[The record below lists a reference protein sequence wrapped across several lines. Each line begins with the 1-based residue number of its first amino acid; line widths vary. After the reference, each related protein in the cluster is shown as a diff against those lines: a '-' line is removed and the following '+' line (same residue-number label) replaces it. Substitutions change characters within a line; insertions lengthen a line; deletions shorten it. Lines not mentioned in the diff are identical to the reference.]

1 MTSVQGYPVLALF
14 ALGTPA
20 LVTTQE
26 ETDIESQENNNI
38 IEGIFLDSSE
48 NQTLKSISMKQWAV
62 TFCPNALF
70 LFKADEKMFINLPGL
85 VDYLLG
91 LKEHLEGIY
100 VGSVTHQDNPNRD
113 PQPRICPSW

>member
-26 ETDIESQENNNI
+26 ETDIESRENNNI

-48 NQTLKSISMKQWAV
+48 TPKSISMKQWAV
-62 TFCPNALF
+62 AFCPNALF
-70 LFKADEKMFINLPGL
+70 IFKADEKMFII
-85 VDYLLG
+85 
-91 LKEHLEGIY
+91 IY
-100 VGSVTHQDNPNRD
+100 QAWWTIYSV
-113 PQPRICPSW
+113 